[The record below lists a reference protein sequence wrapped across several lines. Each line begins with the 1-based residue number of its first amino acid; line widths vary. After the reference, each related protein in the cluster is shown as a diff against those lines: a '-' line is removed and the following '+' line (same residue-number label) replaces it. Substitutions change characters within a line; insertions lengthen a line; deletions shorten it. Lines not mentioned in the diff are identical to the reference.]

1 MKAKGARSALLAWGG
16 SLLLHGLALFAL
28 LWWLGDVLQP
38 AEPEARPVPMSLA
51 MLVEPAIKPMQH
63 PAEPVAE
70 PVPVVE
76 AVPEPVSEP
85 EVVPKPVVIEPVPIV
100 QPKPAVKP
108 APPKPK
114 PMAEKPRVKPVS
126 VSPASPAP
134 SEPIAAATPTPT
146 PAESVETQATPVLAP
161 VVPAPVA
168 ADVQADAEAA
178 YKARVRQAVAEHKHY
193 PALARRL
200 REEGRVV
207 VAFTL
212 ESSGALV
219 AVHIKQSS
227 GSERLDE
234 AALQAVRDA
243 APFPPFPEGSAR
255 QRWEFSLPLSF
266 MLDS

>member
-1 MKAKGARSALLAWGG
+1 MKTRGARSALLAWGG
-16 SLLLHGLALFAL
+16 SLLLHGLALLVL
-28 LWWLGDVLQP
+28 LWWLGEVLKP
-38 AEPEARPVPMSLA
+38 AEPVARAVPMSLA
-51 MLVEPAIKPMQH
+51 MLTEPAVTPIEQ
-63 PAEPVAE
+63 PAEPVAVPE
-70 PVPVVE
+70 PVVE

-85 EVVPKPVVIEPVPIV
+85 ELVPKPVVIEPVPIV
-100 QPKPAVKP
+100 QPKPALKP
-108 APPKPK
+108 APPKPV
-114 PMAEKPRVKPVS
+114 AEKPRVKPVP
-126 VSPASPAP
+126 VSPSTTEAMAVSTPAP
-134 SEPIAAATPTPT
+134 
-146 PAESVETQATPVLAP
+146 AEFVETQATPVLAP
-161 VVPAPVA
+161 VVPAPIA
-168 ADVQADAEAA
+168 ADTQADAEAA

-193 PALARRL
+193 PALARRM

-212 ESSGALV
+212 DSSGALV

>member
-28 LWWLGDVLQP
+28 LWWLGDVLKP
-38 AEPEARPVPMSLA
+38 AEPVARPVPMSLA
-51 MLVEPAIKPMQH
+51 MLAEPTVKPMEQ
-63 PAEPVAE
+63 PAEPVAK

-76 AVPEPVSEP
+76 AVPEPVSES
-85 EVVPKPVVIEPVPIV
+85 EVVPMPAVIEPVPIV
-100 QPKPAVKP
+100 QPKPAIKP

-114 PMAEKPRVKPVS
+114 PMAEKPRVKPVP
-126 VSPASPAP
+126 VSPASPSP
-134 SEPIAAATPTPT
+134 SEALVVSTPA

-161 VVPAPVA
+161 VLPAPVA

-193 PALARRL
+193 PTLARRM

-207 VAFTL
+207 VGFSL

>member
-28 LWWLGDVLQP
+28 LWWLGDVLKP
-38 AEPEARPVPMSLA
+38 AEPVARPVPMSLA
-51 MLVEPAIKPMQH
+51 MLAEPAVTPMEQ
-63 PAEPVAE
+63 PAEPVA
-70 PVPVVE
+70 
-76 AVPEPVSEP
+76 VPEPVVETVPAEP
-85 EVVPKPVVIEPVPIV
+85 EPIPEPAPEPVVIEPAPLT

-108 APPKPK
+108 PPPKPK
-114 PMAEKPRVKPVS
+114 PLAERPRVKPAP
-126 VSPASPAP
+126 VSPALPAP
-134 SEPIAAATPTPT
+134 TEALAVSTPV
-146 PAESVETQATPVLAP
+146 PAESVEVQATPVLAP
-161 VVPAPVA
+161 VLPAPVA
-168 ADVQADAEAA
+168 ADVQADAEAD

-193 PALARRL
+193 PTLARRM

-207 VAFTL
+207 VEFTL

-255 QRWEFSLPLSF
+255 QRWDFSLPLSF

>member
-38 AEPEARPVPMSLA
+38 AEPVARPVPMSLA
-51 MLVEPAIKPMQH
+51 MLAEPAIKPLQH

-70 PVPVVE
+70 PVSVV
-76 AVPEPVSEP
+76 AEPVSEP
-85 EVVPKPVVIEPVPIV
+85 EVAPAPVVIEPTPLT
-100 QPKPAVKP
+100 QPKPAVKSP
-108 APPKPK
+108 PPKPK
-114 PMAEKPRVKPVS
+114 PLAEKPRVKPMPL
-126 VSPASPAP
+126 SPASPSP
-134 SEPIAAATPTPT
+134 SEALVMATPAP
-146 PAESVETQATPVLAP
+146 VETQATPVLAP
-161 VVPAPVA
+161 VVPAPVV

-193 PALARRL
+193 PSLARRM
-200 REEGRVV
+200 REEGRVLV
-207 VAFTL
+207 VLTL

-219 AVHIKQSS
+219 ALRIKQSS

-255 QRWEFSLPLSF
+255 QRWELSLPLSF
-266 MLDS
+266 SLN